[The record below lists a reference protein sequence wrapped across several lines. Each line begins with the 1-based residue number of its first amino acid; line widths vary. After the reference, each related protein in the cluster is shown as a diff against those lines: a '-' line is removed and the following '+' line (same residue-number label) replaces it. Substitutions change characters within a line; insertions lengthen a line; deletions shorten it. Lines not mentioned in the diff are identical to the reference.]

1 MAILAIKYSQLNYLL
16 HSYGEWFRYCKLMR
30 YSIKDEDEMLYEF
43 IKALNYDVT
52 IIIQSKEII
61 DRLHE
66 RFKANSWCK
75 KKKNRIEYAF
85 KQLK

>member
-1 MAILAIKYSQLNYLL
+1 MIDIKYSQLNYLL
-16 HSYGEWFRYCKLMR
+16 HSYSSWFSYCKLMR

-43 IKALNYDVT
+43 IRALDYDSG

-75 KKKNRIEYAF
+75 KKKNRIMYAF
-85 KQLK
+85 SQLK